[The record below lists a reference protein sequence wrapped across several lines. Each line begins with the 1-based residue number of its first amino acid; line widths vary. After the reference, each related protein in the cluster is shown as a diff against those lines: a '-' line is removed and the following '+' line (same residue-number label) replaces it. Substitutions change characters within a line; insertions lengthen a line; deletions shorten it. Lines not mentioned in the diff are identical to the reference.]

1 MTNPFVQILII
12 IINSFIYWDQ
22 YDYSKKNNFIE
33 NFNKDK
39 NSEFILL
46 DKEDPNLVD
55 KITNSLDYKELRKIF
70 VNDVEDKKEKSNALL
85 ISIIS
90 IIIIIAFLIGGF
102 FIYKYIKLKKNEPSL
117 NKLNESPLVD
127 N

>member
-46 DKEDPNLVD
+46 EKEDPNLVD